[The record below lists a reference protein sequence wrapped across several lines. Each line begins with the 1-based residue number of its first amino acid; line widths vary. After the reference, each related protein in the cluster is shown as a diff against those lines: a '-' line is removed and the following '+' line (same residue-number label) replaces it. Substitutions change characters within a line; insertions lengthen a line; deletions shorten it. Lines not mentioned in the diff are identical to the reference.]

1 MYPFITIQLSI
12 SNFHIQQ
19 VAAKNT
25 PTLQSFISYLA
36 IFCHFPPGGSARC
49 AKVAKD
55 PYAVL
60 GVEPGSSVEEI
71 RAAYRQRARSEHP
84 DISDAP
90 DAQAREGGAGGATT
104 SLPWKMVIFHS

>member
-1 MYPFITIQLSI
+1 M
-12 SNFHIQQ
+12 
-19 VAAKNT
+19 
-25 PTLQSFISYLA
+25 
-36 IFCHFPPGGSARC
+36 
-49 AKVAKD
+49 AKD

-90 DAQAREGGAGGATT
+90 DAQEGVGALGVVG
-104 SLPWKMVIFHS
+104 LG

>member
-1 MYPFITIQLSI
+1 M
-12 SNFHIQQ
+12 
-19 VAAKNT
+19 
-25 PTLQSFISYLA
+25 
-36 IFCHFPPGGSARC
+36 ARF
-49 AKVAKD
+49 AVAKD

-90 DAQAREGGAGGATT
+90 DAQEGGGG
-104 SLPWKMVIFHS
+104 PWGGGVGVISCWMVWEWSFGRF

>member
-1 MYPFITIQLSI
+1 
-12 SNFHIQQ
+12 
-19 VAAKNT
+19 
-25 PTLQSFISYLA
+25 
-36 IFCHFPPGGSARC
+36 
-49 AKVAKD
+49 VAKD

-90 DAQAREGGAGGATT
+90 DAQEGGGG
-104 SLPWKMVIFHS
+104 PWGPWGGGVGVISFWMVWDPWEWSFGRF